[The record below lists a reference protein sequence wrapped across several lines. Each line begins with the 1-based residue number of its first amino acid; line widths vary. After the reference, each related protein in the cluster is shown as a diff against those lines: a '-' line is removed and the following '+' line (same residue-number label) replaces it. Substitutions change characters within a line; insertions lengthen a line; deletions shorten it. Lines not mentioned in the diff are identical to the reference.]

1 MTHQYI
7 NNILC
12 IYIMLKIKVPN
23 LFGDSNSFTDIV
35 RKYDPVSNIAKDMNQ
50 FMKKIDIM
58 ENVKKSSKSKEELID
73 LLIDNIIDKKI
84 EKKSV

>member
-58 ENVKKSSKSKEELID
+58 ENVKKSPKSKEELID

>member
-1 MTHQYI
+1 
-7 NNILC
+7 
-12 IYIMLKIKVPN
+12 MLKIKVPN

>member
-1 MTHQYI
+1 
-7 NNILC
+7 
-12 IYIMLKIKVPN
+12 MLKIKVPN

-58 ENVKKSSKSKEELID
+58 ENVKKSPKSKEELID
-73 LLIDNIIDKKI
+73 LK
-84 EKKSV
+84 

>member
-1 MTHQYI
+1 
-7 NNILC
+7 
-12 IYIMLKIKVPN
+12 MLKIKVPN

-58 ENVKKSSKSKEELID
+58 ENVKKSPKSKEELID